1 MTAKKYLQQIK
12 ALDIKIKQ
20 KMEEREDLYS
30 RAISTGSREL
40 KADVVQTSVNGDKVG
55 GAIDRYVDLEKEIQ
69 TLIDRYIIQRNVI
82 INQIQSIPDPRYEE
96 ILYLRYVKY
105 MRLEEIACTM
115 VKTNGQ
121 PYSYDHILRIH
132 GEALKKFAEIM

>member
-55 GAIDRYVDLEKEIQ
+55 GAIDRY
-69 TLIDRYIIQRNVI
+69 IIQRNII
-82 INQIQSIPDPRYEE
+82 INQIQSITDPRYEE

-121 PYSYDHILRIH
+121 PYSFDHILRLH